1 MMLCLS
7 TRMDMKTTWSI
18 PSTILQG
25 QKREE
30 SDPDLGIQQQVYA
43 SHLAFL
49 SPDKA
54 FVLRVV

>member
-1 MMLCLS
+1 
-7 TRMDMKTTWSI
+7 MDMKTTWSI
-18 PSTILQG
+18 PSTILQD

-43 SHLAFL
+43 SHRAFL